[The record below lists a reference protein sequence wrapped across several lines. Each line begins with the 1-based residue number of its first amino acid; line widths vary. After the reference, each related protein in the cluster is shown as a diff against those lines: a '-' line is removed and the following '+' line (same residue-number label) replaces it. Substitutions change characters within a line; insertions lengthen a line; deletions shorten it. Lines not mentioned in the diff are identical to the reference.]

1 MSPLLSCLVFLPLLE
16 LAGLADVCKQTLSN
30 FCFGNSSSPPPAFCH
45 TWLQPLIYT
54 AWLLAITAAG
64 GPGQAPGGMSAGAGQ
79 AQCREGWSMEGWSV
93 EGWSVGAVGAS
104 APLQIGVRGITD
116 SLPAPVQR
124 TMFKHDCDDVLK

>member
-45 TWLQPLIYT
+45 MWLQPLIYT

-64 GPGQAPGGMSAGAGQ
+64 GPGQAPGGMSAGAGR
-79 AQCREGWSMEGWSV
+79 AQRSEGMERGRKDGAWKDGAWELAEPLRLCR
-93 EGWSVGAVGAS
+93 
-104 APLQIGVRGITD
+104 
-116 SLPAPVQR
+116 
-124 TMFKHDCDDVLK
+124 